1 MAETLK
7 TLEPFRKINADF
19 PYTDPIKEW
28 KAQGKKVIGW
38 QCTYVPEELIHA
50 AGMLPIRV
58 TGGATELEMEDA
70 NSYLYINSCSFVRSC
85 LEMVLRK
92 DYDFLDG
99 YVSAATCDGSRRLA
113 DVWKNYL
120 SIPLVYILTVPRKF
134 TERAHQLYKS
144 EVQEMRSHIEEEYGV
159 KITDSALW
167 ESITLFNRTRELLG
181 KLYELRKADA
191 PPISGAETMEVVNAA
206 FRIPKELYNELL
218 EKLLA
223 EIASTGRSLTGK
235 VRLLI
240 NGSPLNNPEFLQTI
254 EDLGGMVV
262 MDELCMGSRY
272 WWEIVDTNH
281 GSDPLEAISRRYLNN
296 FPCARMVPSDG
307 RFDRVLD
314 LCKDYRIDGVVNEII
329 RYCVPYAHDEP
340 LLRERLE
347 NQGVPVLE
355 LDVEYGVTG
364 SGQIRT
370 RAQAFIEMILDSR
383 D

>member
-1 MAETLK
+1 MK
-7 TLEPFRKINADF
+7 
-19 PYTDPIKEW
+19 
-28 KAQGKKVIGW
+28 
-38 QCTYVPEELIHA
+38 
-50 AGMLPIRV
+50 
-58 TGGATELEMEDA
+58 
-70 NSYLYINSCSFVRSC
+70 
-85 LEMVLRK
+85 
-92 DYDFLDG
+92 
-99 YVSAATCDGSRRLA
+99 
-113 DVWKNYL
+113 
-120 SIPLVYILTVPRKF
+120 
-134 TERAHQLYKS
+134 
-144 EVQEMRSHIEEEYGV
+144 SHIEAEYGV

-181 KLYELRKADA
+181 KLYDLRKADA

-206 FRIPKELYNELL
+206 FRMPKEQYNELL

-223 EIASTGRSLTGK
+223 EIASTNRSLTGK

-272 WWEIVDTNH
+272 WWEIVDTDH
-281 GSDPLEAISRRYLNN
+281 GSDSLEAISRRYLNN

-314 LCKDYRIDGVVNEII
+314 LVKDYRIDGVVNEII

-347 NQGVPVLE
+347 NKGVPVLE